1 MRYMQ
6 YFTRYRFIQ
15 DLSSYN
21 EDDTVS
27 EREEEQKVMEDY
39 SLLERNI
46 QQTEAK
52 RTEEYNDMPVY
63 NTLHYMARYIGKNH
77 PFDNMVDEFVLY
89 TYDNIDEQE
98 FQVCKEIIWTLWDIR
113 EPLYGEVVARIL
125 NSDEEKRS
133 KTFSNIKEI
142 EDTIQRLIRKG
153 ILFQG
158 IAYICMR
165 DETRHIK
172 KVSEEHYIIIP
183 FTKFPDEAIKAI
195 GKTPGQTIKSF
206 FSPHANT

>member
-15 DLSSYN
+15 DLSSFD

-39 SLLERNI
+39 PLLDI
-46 QQTEAK
+46 QQSEAK
-52 RTEEYNDMPVY
+52 RREEYNDMPVN
-63 NTLHYMARYIGKNH
+63 NTLQHMASYIGKNH
-77 PFDNMVDEFVLY
+77 PFDNMVDEFVLH

-133 KTFSNIKEI
+133 KKFSNIKEI

-153 ILFQG
+153 ILFQR

-165 DETRHIK
+165 DETGNIK
-172 KVSEEHYIIIP
+172 KISEEPYIIIP

-195 GKTPGQTIKSF
+195 GEMLGQTIKSF
-206 FSPHANT
+206 FSPHTNT